1 MRVIYPVKHCLAIRL
16 KFGDKFL
23 TSLTKCSKKS
33 QTKKSSLV
41 SGNRPSENHSPA
53 RIVEYISRIY
63 VFNFK
68 KQANSIIRIQKK
80 AKESKEEKIF
90 FLENKFAAAQVKIVL
105 VTHISGNKSIIIF
118 LASVSALQSKKIYFI
133 LSKFLAF
140 VVIIKI

>member
-68 KQANSIIRIQKK
+68 KQANSIIRIQ

-140 VVIIKI
+140 VVIVKI